1 MDTLSLL
8 TIECDLAN
16 IIEYDDV
23 NHVIDTF
30 AERKARKEREQI
42 NKLDT

>member
-1 MDTLSLL
+1 MDSLSLL

-23 NHVIDTF
+23 INTF
-30 AERKARKEREQI
+30 TKSKARKKQ
-42 NKLDT
+42 L